1 MVLKSS
7 FLYISVEE
15 DITVQKNSNGFATA
29 FVVLII
35 SLNIG
40 CSSNFSK
47 SLSNALVQTEGYDFR
62 KTRWGFTQEMVTVS
76 ERGKRLYLRKA
87 NVLMFN
93 HKIRDV
99 PCKVIY
105 CFMDNRLRAAGYIT
119 LKPVKGAQKIVEH
132 CVKVNGEPDQ
142 ILNDGMLWFT
152 DRSLYYVNVYL
163 SYTKSTP
170 TPYTRS
176 GGILSHLLAPS
187 SQAGVINYWD
197 GVWAHIDRGFYE
209 ELHNV
214 KFPLEQLTFYE
225 KRLFGVL
232 KRAHIH
238 EFYLGQ
244 TKVKVQSNVFE

>member
-1 MVLKSS
+1 M
-7 FLYISVEE
+7 
-15 DITVQKNSNGFATA
+15 QKTCSGFATA
-29 FVVLII
+29 FVLLII
-35 SLNIG
+35 ALNIG

-62 KTRWGFTQEMVTVS
+62 KTRWGFTQAMVTVS
-76 ERGKRLYLRKA
+76 EQGERLYLRKA

-93 HKIRDV
+93 YKIRDV
-99 PCKVIY
+99 PCKIIY

-119 LKPVKGAQKIVEH
+119 LKPVKSAQKIMERCVE
-132 CVKVNGEPDQ
+132 VNGEPDQ

-163 SYTKSTP
+163 SYTKNTLRTSTS
-170 TPYTRS
+170 YARS
-176 GGILSHLLAPS
+176 GGILSHFLTPS
-187 SQAGVINYWD
+187 PQAGVINYWD
-197 GVWAHIDRGFYE
+197 GVWTHIDRGFYA

-214 KFPLEQLTFYE
+214 RFPLDQLAFYE

-232 KRAHIH
+232 KREHIH

-244 TKVKVQSNVFE
+244 TKVKVPSNRFK

>member
-1 MVLKSS
+1 MR
-7 FLYISVEE
+7 FLEVAISVEE
-15 DITVQKNSNGFATA
+15 DITVQKEFSGFATA
-29 FVVLII
+29 FVWLII

-76 ERGKRLYLRKA
+76 EQGKRLYLRKA

-93 HKIRDV
+93 HRIRDV
-99 PCKVIY
+99 PCKIIY

-119 LKPVKGAQKIVEH
+119 LKPVNGAQRIVEH
-132 CVKVNGEPDQ
+132 CVEVNGEPDQ

-244 TKVKVQSNVFE
+244 TKVKVPSNVFE